1 MVNIFI
7 IMEDN
12 IIKNIETYTYS
23 DELDGK
29 PMEVLLIGIDASKIG
44 TDNCFEPNGFHRE
57 HITTWLKQRYYF
69 LDGTL
74 YAQIPRQFKYY
85 PEIVL
90 NKFDNI
96 SAYITNITS
105 NNNGVIYIYYP
116 ISDSESICVSW
127 DIRLDHW
134 SMSLVSQ
141 PSSEGEII
149 SDKGH
154 DVGNTMI
161 WESR

>member
-1 MVNIFI
+1 MKN
-7 IMEDN
+7 N
-12 IIKNIETYTYS
+12 LIKNVETYTYS
-23 DELDGK
+23 EEINGK
-29 PMEVLLIGIDASKIG
+29 PMEVLLIGIDATKIG
-44 TDNCFEPNGFHRE
+44 TDNSFEPSGFHRE

-69 LDGTL
+69 LEGTL

-90 NKFDNI
+90 NKFDNKK
-96 SAYITNITS
+96 AYATNITY

-116 ISDSESICVSW
+116 ISDSESICISW
-127 DIRLDHW
+127 DTRLDHW
-134 SMSLVSQ
+134 SMSAVSQ
-141 PSSEGEII
+141 PSSDNTII

-154 DVGNTMI
+154 DVGNSVV